1 MAYSF
6 DWNSGFEDVP
16 GDSDAISDG
25 AGRIR
30 DLKEAI
36 QERMAHDH
44 YMTVGGT
51 NADHGE
57 HQKII
62 FHEPESSYPV
72 PGENKGALYTKNV
85 SDKAELHWTD
95 EDGNNLP
102 LTSAGGLLAVPVGTK
117 MYFYQDTA
125 PTGWTYDSAVVDRV
139 LSVKG
144 GAQAYNANGGTEAGT
159 WTQPGHALD
168 TNEIPAH
175 THSVPMASAIPTG
188 GGAYSTPSN
197 SSTNAS
203 AAPVAEANT
212 GGGGSHNHGTT
223 YRPYAAIG
231 IIATRD

>member
-6 DWNSGFEDVP
+6 NWNDTFEAVP

-159 WTQPGHALD
+159 WTQPGYALKVSEMPSHNHLD
-168 TNEIPAH
+168 
-175 THSVPMASAIPTG
+175 
-188 GGAYSTPSN
+188 GATVV
-197 SSTNAS
+197 T
-203 AAPVAEANT
+203 T
-212 GGGGSHNHGTT
+212 GGGGSRGTNDATATLKVEADKGGDAEHSHGTT

-231 IIATRD
+231 IIATKG

>member
-102 LTSAGGLLAVPVGTK
+102 LTSAGALLAVPVGTK

-159 WTQPGHALD
+159 WTQPGHTLTTD
-168 TNEIPAH
+168 EMPAH
-175 THSVPMASAIPTG
+175 THDYTPPTYEGRDNGSYTTARASTVVTASAPAG
-188 GGAYSTPSN
+188 GGS
-197 SSTNAS
+197 
-203 AAPVAEANT
+203 
-212 GGGGSHNHGTT
+212 SHNHGTT

-231 IIATRD
+231 IIATKD

>member
-6 DWNSGFEDVP
+6 DWNAIFKAVP
-16 GDSDAISDG
+16 GDSDAISGG
-25 AGRIR
+25 ADAIR

-36 QERMAHDH
+36 QERIAHDH

-102 LTSAGGLLAVPVGTK
+102 LTSGGELLAAVP
-117 MYFYQDTA
+117 
-125 PTGWTYDSAVVDRV
+125 S
-139 LSVKG
+139 G
-144 GAQAYNANGGTEAGT
+144 GIILWSG
-159 WTQPGHALD
+159 
-168 TNEIPAH
+168 
-175 THSVPMASAIPTG
+175 ASDDIPTG
-188 GGAYSTPSN
+188 YYLCNGSNSTPDLRN
-197 SSTNAS
+197 SFIVGAGDTYAVG
-203 AAPVAEANT
+203 AT
-212 GGGGSHNHGTT
+212 GGEATHVLSEAEMPSHTHDIENVFVQAVGTAGNPRANMVMTGAALVTESAGSGDAHNNLP
-223 YRPYAAIG
+223 PYYALCYIMKS
-231 IIATRD
+231 